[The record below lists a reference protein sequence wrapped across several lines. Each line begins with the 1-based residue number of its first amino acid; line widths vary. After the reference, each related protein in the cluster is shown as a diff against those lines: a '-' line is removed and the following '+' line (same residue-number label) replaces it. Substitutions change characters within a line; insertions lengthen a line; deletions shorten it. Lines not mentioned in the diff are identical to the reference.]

1 MPQNNDLVHQVLVL
15 DFDGVLNVLA
25 PASTAARQA
34 SAECYAV
41 DRSAVVKAPPGAMHS
56 EYTVRW
62 ASGLVA
68 DLNGLAEE
76 AASRGGGVFHVVWLT
91 SWEDHVLPVVEE
103 MGLFP
108 DSTRAI
114 ASVLELDQVWMWRG
128 CPDTSKAVSLDNWVR
143 SLPGARASGTA
154 PSGMGFS
161 TKARAVAPA
170 ERSRLR
176 VAWCDDEVFSDRIAS
191 DTLGFD
197 VPGAVESAGGLL
209 TTVPVEPS
217 TGLTRPQ
224 VARIRS
230 ALGIQPQ

>member
-25 PASTAARQA
+25 PASTAARQV

-41 DRSAVVKAPPGAMHS
+41 DRSAVVKAPPGAMRP
-56 EYTVRW
+56 EYTIRW

-76 AASRGGGVFHVVWLT
+76 AASREGGVFHVVWLT
-91 SWEDHVLPVVEE
+91 SWEEHVLPVVEE

-108 DSTRAI
+108 DSTKAI
-114 ASVLELDQVWMWRG
+114 TSVLELDQRWMWRG
-128 CPDTSKAVSLDNWVR
+128 CPSTAKAVSLDNWAR
-143 SLPGARASGTA
+143 SLTA
-154 PSGMGFS
+154 TCDSDAVPSGSGAS
-161 TKARAVAPA
+161 DKTCVDAPLP
-170 ERSRLR
+170 RSGLR
-176 VAWCDDEVFSDRIAS
+176 VAWCDDEAFSDRITS

-197 VPGAVESAGGLL
+197 VPGAVESAGGSL
-209 TTVPVEPS
+209 TTITVEPS

>member
-1 MPQNNDLVHQVLVL
+1 M
-15 DFDGVLNVLA
+15 
-25 PASTAARQA
+25 
-34 SAECYAV
+34 
-41 DRSAVVKAPPGAMHS
+41 
-56 EYTVRW
+56 
-62 ASGLVA
+62 
-68 DLNGLAEE
+68 
-76 AASRGGGVFHVVWLT
+76 
-91 SWEDHVLPVVEE
+91 VEE

-114 ASVLELDQVWMWRG
+114 ASVLELDQRWMWRG
-128 CPDTSKAVSLDNWVR
+128 CPDTAKAVSLDNWAR
-143 SLPGARASGTA
+143 LLPGARDSGTA
-154 PSGMGFS
+154 PSRMGFS

-176 VAWCDDEVFSDRIAS
+176 VAWCDDEAFSDRITS

-197 VPGAVESAGGLL
+197 VPGALESAGGSL
-209 TTVPVEPS
+209 TTITVEPS

>member
-25 PASTAARQA
+25 PASTAARQEL
-34 SAECYAV
+34 AECYAV
-41 DRSAVVKAPPGAMHS
+41 DRSAVVKAPPNAMHS

-76 AASRGGGVFHVVWLT
+76 AASQGGILHVVWLT
-91 SWEDHVLPVVEE
+91 SWEEHVLPVIEE

-108 DSTRAI
+108 DSTKSI
-114 ASVLELDQVWMWRG
+114 TSVLELDQRWMWRG
-128 CPDTSKAVSLDNWVR
+128 CPSTAKAVSLDDWAR
-143 SLPGARASGTA
+143 SLKATCDSGTA
-154 PSGMGFS
+154 PSGSGAS
-161 TKARAVAPA
+161 AKTCADAPLP
-170 ERSRLR
+170 RSGLR

-197 VPGAVESAGGLL
+197 VPGAVESAGGSL
-209 TTVPVEPS
+209 TIIPVEPS

-230 ALGIQPQ
+230 VLGIQPQ

>member
-15 DFDGVLNVLA
+15 DFDGVLNVLT

-41 DRSAVVKAPPGAMHS
+41 DKSAVVKAPPNAMHP

-68 DLNGLAEE
+68 DLNGLAED
-76 AASRGGGVFHVVWLT
+76 AARQGGSLHVVWLT
-91 SWEDHVLPVVEE
+91 SWEEHVLPVVEK

-108 DSTRAI
+108 DSTKAI
-114 ASVLELDQVWMWRG
+114 TSVLELDQRWMWRG
-128 CPDTSKAVSLDNWVR
+128 CPSTAKAVSLDDWAR
-143 SLPGARASGTA
+143 SLTDTRDSGAT
-154 PSGMGFS
+154 PSGS
-161 TKARAVAPA
+161 CASAKTCADSLAL
-170 ERSRLR
+170 RSGLR

-197 VPGAVESAGGLL
+197 VPGAVESAGGSL
-209 TTVPVEPS
+209 TTIPVEPS

-230 ALGIQPQ
+230 ALGIE